1 MKTWKI
7 VVLLLVVTT
16 GAALAQRPAGRR
28 GVGPMP
34 GDVAPDFTLN
44 TKDGKQQI
52 TMSELGGRPTALV
65 FASYT

>member
-1 MKTWKI
+1 MKKWNTLI
-7 VVLLLVVTT
+7 LILVVSVV
-16 GAALAQRPAGRR
+16 AFAQRPGGRR

-34 GDVAPDFTLN
+34 GDIAPDFTLN

-52 TMSELGGRPTALV
+52 TISELDGRPTALV